1 MKQILLIK
9 DKGEEEAII
18 EKLIEVNS
26 MLLKVYIISTS
37 LPLIANLSAIEN
49 IVLPASFHK
58 LGRLKDLMKKGLDYL
73 AKHNLSDKV
82 HARNNDL
89 DEFQRIMVKYIASL
103 VSNVNYRVFV
113 SLFNDVDI
121 NKGRIY

>member
-1 MKQILLIK
+1 
-9 DKGEEEAII
+9 
-18 EKLIEVNS
+18 
-26 MLLKVYIISTS
+26 
-37 LPLIANLSAIEN
+37 
-49 IVLPASFHK
+49 
-58 LGRLKDLMKKGLDYL
+58 MKKGLDYL

-113 SLFNDVDI
+113 SLFN
-121 NKGRIY
+121 